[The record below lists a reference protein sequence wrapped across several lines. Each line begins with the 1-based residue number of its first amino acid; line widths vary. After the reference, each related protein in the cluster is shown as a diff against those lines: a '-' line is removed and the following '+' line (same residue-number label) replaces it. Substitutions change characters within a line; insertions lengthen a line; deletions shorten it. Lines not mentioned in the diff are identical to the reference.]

1 MFFKFKKPSK
11 DLSSIADQLLK
22 SLSVLRLTFCT
33 TLPISLK
40 LKQEGQFQNLE
51 INTNSNFHDNIE
63 LTSILLGFQL
73 TCTIGFIFKQGYHK
87 NVGEV
92 MNFENRIIVDSF
104 ANNNAAINRCKLYK
118 EKYLDCQG
126 NIDCIESIVTE
137 DILKS
142 LNLANKPDYIN
153 NIKGM
158 IHPFGIWSQA
168 ALAECF
174 GDLKTSIKLKKLTIN

>member
-73 TCTIGFIFKQGYHK
+73 TCTIGFIFKRK
-87 NVGEV
+87 KRLPS
-92 MNFENRIIVDSF
+92 RI
-104 ANNNAAINRCKLYK
+104 C
-118 EKYLDCQG
+118 
-126 NIDCIESIVTE
+126 
-137 DILKS
+137 
-142 LNLANKPDYIN
+142 
-153 NIKGM
+153 
-158 IHPFGIWSQA
+158 
-168 ALAECF
+168 
-174 GDLKTSIKLKKLTIN
+174 